1 MRNTLFV
8 LALAGLSLPPVR
20 AAYAQ
25 APAPNPPEIVV
36 AGEGIRSVVADR
48 ASVIVSVE
56 TRARTPTEAGAL
68 NATRNTAIRAAIA
81 GLGIP
86 RDDIVTYGY
95 NMYAVRQ
102 EPPYMRDTG
111 FVATNSLRV
120 TLRRQEHLGLLGRV
134 IDTALT
140 AGATHIAGVHHEARQ
155 TDAAEREAL
164 AAAVTDA
171 RSRGEAAAR
180 AAGGA
185 LGELIQLTVQSTG
198 GVFPMAG
205 MDYGGAMGR
214 AAARARAQSMVPTS
228 ITSGEIE
235 VRQYVTVRWRFLPA
249 GR

>member
-1 MRNTLFV
+1 MRSTFVV
-8 LALAGLSLPPVR
+8 LALVGASLSV
-20 AAYAQ
+20 AAAARAQ

-95 NMYAVRQ
+95 TMYAVRQ

-120 TLRRQEHLGLLGRV
+120 TLRRSEHLGLLGRV

-164 AAAVTDA
+164 AAAVADA
-171 RSRGEAAAR
+171 RARAEAVAR
-180 AAGGA
+180 AAGGT
-185 LGELIQLTVQSTG
+185 LGELIQVAVQSIG
-198 GVFPMAG
+198 GPIPTSGMEYSMAMRG
-205 MDYGGAMGR
+205 
-214 AAARARAQSMVPTS
+214 AARARAAAPTS

-235 VRQYVTVRWRFLPA
+235 VRQYVTVRWRFVPA
-249 GR
+249 SR

>member
-1 MRNTLFV
+1 MRNTLVV
-8 LALAGLSLPPVR
+8 LALVGTSLPAR
-20 AAYAQ
+20 QAARAQ

-36 AGEGIRSVVADR
+36 AGEGIRTVVADR
-48 ASVIVSVE
+48 ASVLVSVE

-95 NMYAVRQ
+95 TMYAVRQ

-120 TLRRQEHLGLLGRV
+120 TLRRSEHLGLLGRV

-164 AAAVTDA
+164 AAAVADA
-171 RSRGEAAAR
+171 RSRGEAVAR
-180 AAGGA
+180 AAGGT
-185 LGELIQLTVQSTG
+185 LGELIQLTVQSAG
-198 GVFPMAG
+198 GVVPTSQ
-205 MDYGGAMGR
+205 MDYGGAMMR
-214 AAARARAQSMVPTS
+214 AAARARAMVPTS

-235 VRQYVTVRWRFLPA
+235 VRQYVTVRWRFVPA
-249 GR
+249 R